1 MSLIYQYTSLE
12 TLALI
17 LANRTIKFNNL
28 CNLDDPLEKYIK
40 IQKLGNHHLEH
51 KRENLGRYC
60 FVSCWTRKKDESI
73 AMWDMY
79 GDRKRGVRIGLPIDM
94 FESINELYS
103 HPVMKQRALFS
114 TTPTQKNVKPDFIDV
129 VYDRIDDPTI
139 LSGDWTIDIGNL
151 GKYKIAEWA
160 FQEECR
166 FRIYATVN
174 DCGAKSYFVPSQLTS
189 FPTIQISN
197 PIDDDSLFLKINND
211 ALSQIE
217 IKAGPDMTEGNTI
230 LLNALLDKY
239 GVDHSRF
246 SMSNLPHKND

>member
-40 IQKLGNHHLEH
+40 AIKIGNNHLNNG
-51 KRENLGRYC
+51 RENLGRYC

-79 GDRKRGVRIGLPIDM
+79 GDRKRGVRIGLPINM
-94 FESINELYS
+94 FGSINELYS
-103 HPVMKQRALFS
+103 QPAKKLRNLF
-114 TTPTQKNVKPDFIDV
+114 TPPPNPKEVKPDFIDV
-129 VYDRIDDPTI
+129 VYDRIDDPKI
-139 LSGDWTIDIGNL
+139 LTDNWTIDIGNL

-174 DCGAKSYFVPSQLTS
+174 DCNTRLYFIPSQLMS
-189 FPTIQISN
+189 SPGIQISN
-197 PIDDDSLFLKINND
+197 PINDDCLFLSITDD
-211 ALSQIE
+211 AFSKME
-217 IKAGPDMTEGNTI
+217 IKAGPNMSEGDTI
-230 LLNALLDKY
+230 LLKALLDKY
-239 GVDHSRF
+239 GVDSNRF